1 MGLVGVIAVVNA
13 LQCYWD
19 PGYTSRRIYTLD
31 PKQGLLKIQ
40 TDSFDWALSF
50 QSCSWSFVHK
60 DVWQLDSPGWSTEG
74 HFCCNPRQYGVQGN
88 YFLINY
94 IGV

>member
-31 PKQGLLKIQ
+31 PKQGAYKIQ
-40 TDSFDWALSF
+40 TDSTVSMIGLSLSF
-50 QSCSWSFVHK
+50 HAAGPLFTRMFGNWTLLAGLLRVIFAATP
-60 DVWQLDSPGWSTEG
+60 DSTGYRETL
-74 HFCCNPRQYGVQGN
+74 F
-88 YFLINY
+88 
-94 IGV
+94 